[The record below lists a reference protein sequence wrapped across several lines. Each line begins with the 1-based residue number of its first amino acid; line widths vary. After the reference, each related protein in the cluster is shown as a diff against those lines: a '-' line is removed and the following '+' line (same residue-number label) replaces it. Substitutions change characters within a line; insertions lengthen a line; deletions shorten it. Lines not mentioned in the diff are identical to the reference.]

1 MLSPAPPVGNCS
13 VRGYT
18 LVWAGRFLPQGPLP
32 IPTRGRWRRLESG
45 CSSKPQASG
54 SGRPSSAAPQGKPKP
69 ELAGPLFRC
78 AWPPPP
84 ASSSPGPLVW
94 VLASWLP
101 AEAGHLLT
109 DIDEC
114 QSSPC
119 AYGATCVDEID
130 GYRCSCPPGRSG
142 LRCQDGR
149 WGHCSAVGAAPGLPA
164 WHPLLTCTCPPTV
177 MVFGRPC
184 WWRGVPLPHG
194 SSWLEDCNSCR
205 CEDGRRDCSK
215 VWVLGVLS

>member
-1 MLSPAPPVGNCS
+1 MLSPAPPVGDCS

-18 LVWAGRFLPQGPLP
+18 LVWAGKFLPQGPLP

-142 LRCQDGR
+142 LRCQGR
-149 WGHCSAVGAAPGLPA
+149 WEPQKKHLKLFFDYFIR
-164 WHPLLTCTCPPTV
+164 PL
-177 MVFGRPC
+177 MK
-184 WWRGVPLPHG
+184 H
-194 SSWLEDCNSCR
+194 SSFVWAHWLVEYPMR
-205 CEDGRRDCSK
+205 
-215 VWVLGVLS
+215 VI